1 MKEQRAK
8 KEITCDFSGGIIYPG
23 SFYVSFRPLL
33 KNIETGDAFVLKRTL
48 KVETGYSYDLPT
60 TIQELEN
67 LAIKIKLEQ
76 NEDGI
81 SYGHLSQRIGGALE
95 FQKLKRRGK

>member
-1 MKEQRAK
+1 MVYPRMKEQRAK

-60 TIQELEN
+60 
-67 LAIKIKLEQ
+67 KLEQ